1 VAAQQQQQQQVAGGG
16 AGLPSLFQMPHSNGG
31 VGSSGVGSSS
41 GTGGLLMGHD
51 PQLQAVEQQ
60 VQAQLADMMRT
71 SEDGTAG
78 GAGDHGDMLGLG
90 HLNEDGVPMSPLAH
104 QQHATSAEDLQHED
118 PPLLLDQPTPA
129 AVGAPEPLLLPPP
142 PLPPPPLL
150 GIPSLQQEQGAG
162 LSQAVGSEAGAAMSS
177 VVDGIAVGT
186 SVVTGKPLVAP
197 DVTPGL
203 VMGVPPGEQL
213 GFPVGEAM
221 GNGNG
226 AVAALPYLPG
236 MGGCGLS
243 AAAPG
248 APTTT
253 VGENS
258 HSWMT

>member
-1 VAAQQQQQQQVAGGG
+1 
-16 AGLPSLFQMPHSNGG
+16 
-31 VGSSGVGSSS
+31 
-41 GTGGLLMGHD
+41 
-51 PQLQAVEQQ
+51 VEQQ

-71 SEDGTAG
+71 SEDGTG
-78 GAGDHGDMLGLG
+78 TGAGDHGDMFG

-104 QQHATSAEDLQHED
+104 QQHTTSAEDLQQED

-129 AVGAPEPLLLPPP
+129 AVGAPEPLLVPPP

-150 GIPSLQQEQGAG
+150 GIPLDQGPGLQQPAAG
-162 LSQAVGSEAGAAMSS
+162 SDAAAAVPS

-213 GFPVGEAM
+213 GFPVAEAM

-226 AVAALPYLPG
+226 SAAALPYLPG

-248 APTTT
+248 GATPA

-258 HSWMT
+258 QSWMT